1 MQQNAPTQT
10 TGSDGRP
17 LMLTKNGYCV
27 LDQRRWRNQQLRAAR
42 APAAHNCSR
51 APSTPHRNIHR
62 APSRRAHPRQHLDPN
77 PKAARPEQTAY
88 AATPATRRNDA
99 SVVDAPQNGH
109 VNQHANA
116 VREALN
122 RAQHS

>member
-1 MQQNAPTQT
+1 
-10 TGSDGRP
+10 
-17 LMLTKNGYCV
+17 MLNKNGYYV

-42 APAAHNCSR
+42 APVAHNYNR
-51 APSTPHRNIHR
+51 APSAPHRNYNR
-62 APSRRAHPRQHLDPN
+62 ALNRRAHPRQHLDPN

-88 AATPATRRNDA
+88 AATPVTRRNDA
-99 SVVDAPQNGH
+99 PVADAPQNGH